1 MDVYN
6 IFKKYKL
13 KINGDKIYDPIR
25 EKFVKLTPEEIVRQ
39 KTICFLT
46 KHLNTPKDKLCVE
59 VALSTFGLA
68 NNRKRIDIGIF
79 DDNKNLIGIVEC
91 KANLIGYNDS
101 PFIQAIDY
109 VTLLNVKYYFVV
121 DGEYF
126 HGYYYD
132 SSNDQFVKL
141 EAIPMY
147 DELFN

>member
-13 KINGDKIYDPIR
+13 KIKEDQIFDSIR
-25 EKFVKLTPEEIVRQ
+25 CKFVKLTPEERVRQ
-39 KTICFLT
+39 KTLCFLMNYL
-46 KHLNTPKDKLCVE
+46 KVPKDKLCVE
-59 VALSTFGLA
+59 VALSTFGLT

-79 DDNKNLIGIVEC
+79 DDKNQLIGIVEC
-91 KANLIGYNDS
+91 KAELIGYNDS
-101 PFIQAIDY
+101 PFLQAIDY
-109 VTLLNVKYYFVV
+109 VTLLNVKYYFVA

-126 HGYYYD
+126 QGYYYD
-132 SSNDQFVKL
+132 STNDQFVKL